1 MPIAQIS
8 GLILSLVSCS
18 TLPTDRQS
26 LEIISADQTGRLV
39 VVRLTQGDTGWLKG
53 TGHFKATIWN
63 PGQNALEFWDHA
75 PQSHVEWSDTQIA
88 IGPRHTVHIADST
101 WQLDSHFDEWNLR
114 ILGTCDAKPIEW
126 MATPTW
132 STKVLCPNMNN
143 TGWTQSHEQSQLLKG
158 SATAILHNG
167 SAVETESQW
176 FISANSTLQVLAE
189 VTTSGIFG
197 EINSINKE
205 GTWISTPIQRVV
217 KTETGWTIETD
228 TEILHIDNIETIGIE
243 DPFQHIVSW
252 ERTLT
257 QPLYPLHTITWRKGR
272 GVWQGKPFVVIMRDH
287 HPTN

>member
-8 GLILSLVSCS
+8 GLILSLFSCS

-26 LEIISADQTGRLV
+26 LEIVSADQTGRLV

-75 PQSHVEWSDTQIA
+75 PQSHIEWTDTQIA
-88 IGPRHTVHIADST
+88 IGPRHTVRISGST

-114 ILGTCDAKPIEW
+114 ILGTCDTKPTEW
-126 MATPTW
+126 MTTPTW
-132 STKVLCPNMNN
+132 STRVLCPHMNN

-158 SATAILHNG
+158 SSTAILHKG
-167 SAVETESQW
+167 SDVETESQW
-176 FISANSTLQVLAE
+176 FISTNPALQIVAE
-189 VTTSGIFG
+189 VTTNGVYGF
-197 EINSINKE
+197 INTMNKE
-205 GTWISTPIQRVV
+205 GDWISIPIQHVA
-217 KTETGWTIETD
+217 KMETGWKIETTTD
-228 TEILHIDNIETIGIE
+228 TLNIDNIETIGVE

-257 QPLYPLHTITWRKGR
+257 ERLYPLHTITWRKGR
-272 GVWQGKPFVVIMRDH
+272 GVWQGNPFVVIMRDH
-287 HPTN
+287 QSSN